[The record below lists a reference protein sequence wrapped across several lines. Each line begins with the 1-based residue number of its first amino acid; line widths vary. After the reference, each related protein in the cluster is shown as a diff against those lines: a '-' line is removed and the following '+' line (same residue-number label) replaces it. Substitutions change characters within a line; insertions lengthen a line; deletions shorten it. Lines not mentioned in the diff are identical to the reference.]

1 MAFGATRK
9 AGGRAETDPVMA
21 DLIAAGTGYVCLVAK
36 SSPWHVVETL
46 RTTTTEALDM
56 VADSVTYLRNNGKT
70 VLVDAEHF
78 FDGYLEDPGFSR
90 AFLRVVEEC
99 GATPVLCDTN
109 GGILPHQVERVVA
122 EAREIAS
129 GHLGV
134 HFHNDSGCAVA
145 NSLVAVRRGADHVQ
159 GCINGYGERTGNADL
174 TAVIANLSLKLGIE
188 TIGRRPAATAYSGG
202 TPHCRDR
209 KHAAQPAP
217 ALRRV
222 VGFRPQGRDPH
233 ERHRPGPERLLP
245 RRPGG
250 GRQYEPLRALG
261 DVRALY
267 CRVESGARWGSS

>member
-1 MAFGATRK
+1 MGPGGQVNRVEIFDTTLRDGSQAEGLSLTVADKVRVAEQLDLLGVQYIEGGWPGASPKDKEFFERAAAGHIVLANSNLVAFGSTRK

-21 DLIAAGTGYVCLVAK
+21 DLVAAGTGYVCLVAK

-90 AFLRVVEEC
+90 AFLGIVEEC

-109 GGILPHQVERVVA
+109 GGILPYQVEGIVS
-122 EAREIAS
+122 EARKIAS

-145 NSLVAVRRGADHVQ
+145 NSLVAVRLRCRPCPGLHQRVRRADGQ
-159 GCINGYGERTGNADL
+159 C
-174 TAVIANLSLKLGIE
+174 
-188 TIGRRPAATAYSGG
+188 
-202 TPHCRDR
+202 
-209 KHAAQPAP
+209 
-217 ALRRV
+217 
-222 VGFRPQGRDPH
+222 
-233 ERHRPGPERLLP
+233 
-245 RRPGG
+245 
-250 GRQYEPLRALG
+250 
-261 DVRALY
+261 
-267 CRVESGARWGSS
+267 